1 MEERT
6 ELQIVGG
13 AIRDGLE
20 PKDGSLRGICIS
32 NLMKCYNED

>member
-6 ELQIVGG
+6 ERQIVGG
-13 AIRDGLE
+13 AIRDWLE
-20 PKDGSLRGICIS
+20 PKDGWLRGICIL